1 MQFNS
6 LKFCVPAKVTIPVS
20 CGLGDNSEKINT
32 IISQEK
38 IRLQKSAP
46 PSASNFS
53 AISCA
58 SYKFLS
64 EINAGCPTFLIITVL
79 GGDQWV
85 RKQKVV
91 VLNYG

>member
-38 IRLQKSAP
+38 FDSKSQRHQVLQ
-46 PSASNFS
+46 
-53 AISCA
+53 
-58 SYKFLS
+58 
-64 EINAGCPTFLIITVL
+64 
-79 GGDQWV
+79 
-85 RKQKVV
+85 
-91 VLNYG
+91 